1 MNTEKELID
10 NYRKIASEC
19 RKNISD
25 TKKAIRD
32 LKKTTLSDADRRTV
46 KAFQRSIAWNRN
58 QIKECREVI
67 RNIKISS
74 GKNYWT
80 WIVLSLLC
88 VLLAVAFPISLWTF
102 APIWGMLLIGYLYIL
117 LITSK

>member
-1 MNTEKELID
+1 MNTEKQLID
-10 NYRKIASEC
+10 NYRKTVSEC
-19 RKNISD
+19 RNNISD
-25 TKKAIRD
+25 TKKAIKE
-32 LKKTTLSDADRRTV
+32 LKRSDPTYKDKLTI
-46 KAFQRSIAWNRN
+46 KAYQRSIQWNRK

-88 VLLAVAFPISLWTF
+88 VLLAVAFPISIWTF
-102 APIWGMLLIGYLYIL
+102 APLWGMLLIGFIVIL
-117 LITSK
+117 IRTGK